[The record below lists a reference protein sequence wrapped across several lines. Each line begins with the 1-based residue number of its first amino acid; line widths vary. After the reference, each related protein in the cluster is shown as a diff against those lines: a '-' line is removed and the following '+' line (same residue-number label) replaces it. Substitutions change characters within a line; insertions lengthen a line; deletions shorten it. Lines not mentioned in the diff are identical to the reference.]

1 MGFVAGAEFEPAI
14 SIITVALDGSGDI
27 YADTK
32 DIGGIR
38 RLNND
43 GSIDTG
49 FVTGSGFT
57 STPRSIA
64 LATDGSG
71 DVYIGGDFTHFNGS
85 SVNSLVRLT
94 AGGVLVR

>member
-1 MGFVAGAEFEPAI
+1 VAGPEFEPAI
-14 SIITVALDGSGDI
+14 SVITVAIDGSGDI

-32 DIGGIR
+32 DDGSIR
-38 RLNND
+38 RLNDD
-43 GSIDTG
+43 GSLDTG
-49 FVTGSGFT
+49 FATGSGFS

-71 DVYIGGDFTHFNGS
+71 DVYLGGRFTHYNSS
-85 SVNSLVRLT
+85 SVDSLGRLT